1 MIFCE
6 LHDQRR
12 TPDEWRIA
20 HERHRHS
27 LSTFRAAD
35 FVGSML
41 PAPPVATRDFSRQET
56 VSIYAEAYDLNG
68 RTALPTMTAE
78 LRIAAGTLS
87 GKLLQQRQSPALQA
101 KSGAVGLSATLPLG
115 GVQPGIYVIHVEATA
130 SNGKDGIHRDV
141 PIRVR

>member
-1 MIFCE
+1 
-6 LHDQRR
+6 
-12 TPDEWRIA
+12 
-20 HERHRHS
+20 
-27 LSTFRAAD
+27 
-35 FVGSML
+35 ML

-78 LRIAAGTLS
+78 LRTAAGTLS